1 MTAIIIIIIIMCGI
15 VGYLGMDKQAI
26 KAVLNGIQLLQNRG
40 YDSAG
45 VSQIIEGE
53 LSTTKCAS
61 THTYSAIDNLQN
73 ILLYDNIETTLSIGH
88 TRWATHGAKT
98 DVNAHPHHDSKN
110 RIALVHNGIIENF
123 QQIKTELVIKGY
135 SFRSSTDSEVVAV
148 LIGSLLEEGKT
159 MLEAV
164 NLAVSKLTG
173 TWALLIIHRDS
184 PDKLWVVRNGS
195 PLLLGTNTHCLMVA
209 SEPIAFHQYINQYIV
224 LKDHDVL
231 EIQLGPDG
239 SYTYNKSLS
248 KYIPQTKT
256 VELALLNP
264 HPWPHWMLK
273 EIMEQPDAI
282 LRAINNG
289 GRISSETSVKLGG
302 LDQYLY
308 DLIRLDHLILLG
320 CGTSFHAGLWS
331 LDVFKSLD
339 IFDTIALYDGADFSV
354 KDIPKRGNTGVV
366 LLSQSGETKDLQRC
380 IQIIHDNGLLS
391 IGIVNVIDSFI
402 ARETNCG
409 IYLNAGR
416 EVAVAS
422 TKSFTSQCVVL
433 SMLAV
438 WFSQQKNSCLEKRR
452 KIISDLHQL
461 PVQITAVLK
470 ESNQSRIQQI
480 ASIWTTVKSAFLLGK
495 GKEEAIAKEGALKIK
510 EIAQI
515 HAEGYSTS
523 ALKHG
528 PFGLLEP
535 GLPVLFLDVTEE
547 HRDKTAN
554 AIQEVGARE
563 ASIYLLCDKSEESFC
578 EIESNTT
585 FGGLIANVCVQLLA
599 YYCACHK
606 GISPDYPRNLAK
618 VVTVE

>member
-1 MTAIIIIIIIMCGI
+1 MCGI
-15 VGYLGMDKQAI
+15 IGYLGTDKEAI

-53 LSTTKCAS
+53 LRTTKCAS

-73 ILLYDNIETTLSIGH
+73 ILLYDNPETSLSIGH
-88 TRWATHGAKT
+88 TRWATHGPKT

-110 RIALVHNGIIENF
+110 QIALVHNGIIENF
-123 QQIKTELVIKGY
+123 QQIKSELVIKGY

-148 LIGSLLEEGKT
+148 LIGSLLDEGKT

-164 NLAVSKLTG
+164 NIAVGKLTG
-173 TWALLIIHRDS
+173 TWAFLIIHRDY
-184 PDKLWVVRNGS
+184 PHKLWAVRNGS

-209 SEPIAFHQYINQYIV
+209 SESIAFHQYINQFIV

-231 EIQLGPDG
+231 EIQLEGDG
-239 SYTYNKSLS
+239 TYTYNKSLS
-248 KYIPQTKT
+248 KYIPQKKT
-256 VELALLNP
+256 IEQALLNP
-264 HPWPHWMLK
+264 DPWSHWMLK

-289 GRISSETSVKLGG
+289 GRISSETTVKLGG
-302 LDQYLY
+302 LDSFLC
-308 DLIRLDHLILLG
+308 DLIQLDHLIILG

-331 LDVFKSLD
+331 LDLFKSLD
-339 IFDTIALYDGADFSV
+339 IFDTVALYDGADFSV

-380 IQIIHDNGLLS
+380 IQIIHDKGLLS

-433 SMLAV
+433 SVLAV
-438 WFSQQKNSCLEKRR
+438 WFSQQKKTCLEKRR

-461 PVQITAVLK
+461 PVQIKAVLK
-470 ESNQSRIQQI
+470 EANLSRIQQI

-535 GLPVLFLDVTEE
+535 GLPVLFFDVAEE

-585 FGGLIANVCVQLLA
+585 YGGLIANVCVQLLA